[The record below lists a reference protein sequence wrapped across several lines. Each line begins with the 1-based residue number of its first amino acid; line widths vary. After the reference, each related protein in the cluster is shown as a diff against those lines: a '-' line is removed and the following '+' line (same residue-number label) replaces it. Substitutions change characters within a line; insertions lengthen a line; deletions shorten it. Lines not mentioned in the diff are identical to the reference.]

1 MSRPFPVLSR
11 PYEHSAPAVQE
22 KKYVMGP
29 LTGKC
34 VLLVEDNYLLASAL
48 QDAMEQLGAE
58 VLGPY
63 AHVANALQGLQ
74 QAKHVDA
81 GLLDINLGS
90 EQSFPVADALSQLG
104 VPTLLLTGYD
114 NSALPA
120 PYRQL
125 PCLQKPVNL
134 AAMLAALTH
143 LGIADEAQAPGG
155 PTHH

>member
-1 MSRPFPVLSR
+1 
-11 PYEHSAPAVQE
+11 
-22 KKYVMGP
+22 MGP

-48 QDAMEQLGAE
+48 QDAMEQMGAE

-63 AHVANALQGLQ
+63 AHVAPALQGLQ

-104 VPTLLLTGYD
+104 VPTVLLTGYD
-114 NSALPA
+114 NIALPA
-120 PYRQL
+120 PYREL

-134 AAMLAALTH
+134 AAMLAALSN
-143 LGIADEAQAPGG
+143 LGIATDTPTSSGA
-155 PTHH
+155 THH

>member
-1 MSRPFPVLSR
+1 
-11 PYEHSAPAVQE
+11 
-22 KKYVMGP
+22 MGP

-63 AHVANALQGLQ
+63 AHVAPALLGLQ

-81 GLLDINLGS
+81 GLLDINLGN
-90 EQSFPVADALSQLG
+90 EQSFPVADALGQRG
-104 VPTLLLTGYD
+104 VPTVLLTGYD
-114 NSALPA
+114 SSALPA
-120 PYRQL
+120 PYGEL

-134 AAMLAALTH
+134 AALLSALAN
-143 LGIADEAQAPGG
+143 LGLGGQAISGDAMQATPR
-155 PTHH
+155 HH

>member
-1 MSRPFPVLSR
+1 
-11 PYEHSAPAVQE
+11 
-22 KKYVMGP
+22 MGP

-63 AHVANALQGLQ
+63 AHVAPALLGIQ

-81 GLLDINLGS
+81 GLLDINLGN
-90 EQSFPVADALSQLG
+90 EQSFPVADALGQLG

-114 NSALPA
+114 SSALPA
-120 PYRQL
+120 QYREL

-134 AAMLAALTH
+134 AAMLAALAQM
-143 LGIADEAQAPGG
+143 GIGG
-155 PTHH
+155 EEETSATQRTRH